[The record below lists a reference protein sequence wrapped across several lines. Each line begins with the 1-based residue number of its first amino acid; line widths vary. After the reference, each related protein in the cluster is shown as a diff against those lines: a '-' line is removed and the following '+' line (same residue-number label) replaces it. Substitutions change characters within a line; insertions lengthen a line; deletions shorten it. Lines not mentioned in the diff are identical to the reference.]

1 MYLYIQN
8 ACVYTHVKAILYMSA
23 VQRYIVNY
31 FDHYND
37 TAETMSE
44 REMRTDNII
53 IYGFLG
59 ANVLFDVD

>member
-1 MYLYIQN
+1 MWKPYSP
-8 ACVYTHVKAILYMSA
+8 C
-23 VQRYIVNY
+23 RPYIVNY

-53 IYGFLG
+53 IYGFVG
-59 ANVLFDVD
+59 KCII